1 MIGQIIELH
10 ANVDDANLF
19 HEHSRLFTRHVEW
32 NFLYQSTNFLYKF
45 ISFSPYQQ
53 IYSYWFLMPSLNSFQ
68 KPFQPGSTQHS
79 KNSLHA
85 VFNVLNQ
92 FLTVISSKKKFQPVL
107 NIIIEQIS
115 TTT

>member
-1 MIGQIIELH
+1 
-10 ANVDDANLF
+10 
-19 HEHSRLFTRHVEW
+19 
-32 NFLYQSTNFLYKF
+32 
-45 ISFSPYQQ
+45 
-53 IYSYWFLMPSLNSFQ
+53 MPSLNSFQ
-68 KPFQPGSTQHS
+68 KPFKPGRTQHS